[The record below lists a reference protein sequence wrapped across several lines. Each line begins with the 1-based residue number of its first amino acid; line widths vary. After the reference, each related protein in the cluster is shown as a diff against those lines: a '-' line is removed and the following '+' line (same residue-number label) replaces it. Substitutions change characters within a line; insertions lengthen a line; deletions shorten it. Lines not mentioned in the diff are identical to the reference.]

1 MPLEVAK
8 GTANA
13 HRFHHRR
20 STLPRRPTAMIHMSQ
35 LRTQLER
42 TFSPLACECNITGD
56 HSLTI
61 KLYHPVSGQ
70 VDLVVSGLNLT
81 MLQTPESIAALI
93 EELRYELESNSL
105 QRPDPVV

>member
-1 MPLEVAK
+1 
-8 GTANA
+8 
-13 HRFHHRR
+13 
-20 STLPRRPTAMIHMSQ
+20 MIYIAQ

-56 HSLTI
+56 HTLTI

-70 VDLVVSGLNLT
+70 VDLVVSGLNVTL
-81 MLQTPESIAALI
+81 LQTPESVAALI
-93 EELRYELESNSL
+93 EELRYELECNSL